1 MSLPAPVLDLAA
13 SVVPDAEDRGRLAF
27 AYAHGALLSGFGGS
41 DELGL
46 VCVWDETD
54 IPSDAP
60 SDATHVTQSWF
71 DTLLSTITAGDGWS
85 EPSGRP
91 LTDVAAF
98 AYGVLLS
105 DDEGAGTAARGTV
118 SDFPAAL
125 ATRSIRSLTEDLNT
139 VPAALDTSDHWA
151 RATTLSAAVYR
162 AYVAWFATN
171 GHYFP
176 GPARRVEYATH
187 FGMDDAVPKTEQ
199 RLWETLDPAQLRE
212 RYTEFAR
219 QILNES

>member
-27 AYAHGALLSGFGGS
+27 AYAHGALLSGFGTD

-46 VCVWDETD
+46 VCVWDQTD
-54 IPSDAP
+54 VPADAP
-60 SDATHVTQSWF
+60 AEATHVTQSWF
-71 DTLLSTITAGDGWS
+71 DSVLSTITAGNGWS

-118 SDFPAAL
+118 SEFPGEL
-125 ATRSIRSLTEDLNT
+125 ANRSIQALTEDLAT
-139 VPAALDTSDHWA
+139 VPKTLESPDGWV
-151 RATTLSAAVYR
+151 RASTLAGAVYR
-162 AYVAWFATN
+162 AYVAWFAAS

-176 GPARRVEYATH
+176 GPDRRAEYAAH
-187 FGMDDAVPKTEQ
+187 FGMDPAVVEAEQ
-199 RLWETLDPAQLRE
+199 RLWETLAPVQQRDGYVA
-212 RYTEFAR
+212 FAELVLS
-219 QILNES
+219 QS